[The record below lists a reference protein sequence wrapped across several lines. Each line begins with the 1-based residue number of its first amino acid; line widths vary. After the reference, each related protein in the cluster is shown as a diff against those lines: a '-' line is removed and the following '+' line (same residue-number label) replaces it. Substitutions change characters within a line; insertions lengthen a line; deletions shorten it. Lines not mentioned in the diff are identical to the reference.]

1 MFGLGEGSGLGE
13 VLFSKEMVNRF
24 HHLDPLF
31 VKWVNQ
37 DIVAQ
42 FIGEVDLYVGW
53 NGLSD
58 VILVL
63 TPSRSVM

>member
-31 VKWVNQ
+31 VKWANQ
-37 DIVAQ
+37 DIVAR